1 MPHHS
6 HRRALAT
13 AAVSGLL
20 AALTVAAP
28 VSAASGSFTNPSP
41 ITISNN
47 DNSVDGY
54 NDTDIVLGELAGP
67 GSVYPSTI
75 DLAAPAGATLEYVDN
90 VRVSMSHERLD
101 DVDLLLVS
109 PSGKSTT
116 LLSDAG
122 GANSFDGFIYFYPG
136 GTTYPDE
143 SILTWW
149 GGSSAYVNPTDWD
162 TTPGDTDAFPAP
174 APASGS
180 DDFVDLYGTP
190 VNGTWSLYAVDD
202 TDGSVGTITDWSLNL
217 RYSTPATPSPSTLA
231 VGGLPNSVTDVNLS
245 LNDINLSYLSNTE
258 FVLESPDG
266 RRAHVLS
273 DAGGYSGGMSLG
285 RMSGDQGVTTGPTVT
300 LDDEAAEP
308 VRRNETPTTGSY
320 QPVDYDDADSSEFV
334 GGFDTRN
341 LSSLLSTFDGANPNG
356 TWKLYVSQESC
367 CNEGAIS
374 GGWSLNIT
382 TADSTATPVITSPT
396 NGSHDPDGTVTV
408 TGTATAGSL
417 IQVTVDDKTRNTVAD
432 GGTWTVTFGDLANG
446 SRTFT
451 ALATDASGNVSAPA
465 TVTVVVDKA
474 PPVTVVVE
482 SDDADTV
489 APKVRKIKPGK
500 QATGVDTSASA
511 RVRFSEAMIGSSVKD
526 SVKLVSVE
534 TGKSVDAEL
543 VYRDAKNL
551 LVINPDKALAHHT
564 TYKIVVKEHA
574 KDLAGN
580 LLKKSRKSTFTTR

>member
-13 AAVSGLL
+13 VAVSGLL

-41 ITISNN
+41 ITITPQGSNV
-47 DNSVDGY
+47 SAG

-67 GSVYPSTI
+67 GSTYPSTI
-75 DLAAPAGATLEYVDN
+75 DLEAPAGAAVQEISVQ
-90 VRVSMSHERLD
+90 VSINHERMD
-101 DVDLLLVS
+101 DVDLMLVG
-109 PSGKSTT
+109 PGGQSTM
-116 LLSDAG
+116 LLSDG
-122 GANSFDGFIYFYPG
+122 GGDGASNGGLYFYPW
-136 GTTYPDE
+136 GTAYPDE
-143 SILTWW
+143 NGNPYYIH
-149 GGSSAYVNPTDWD
+149 PTDWD

-174 APASGS
+174 APASAR
-180 DDFVDLYGTP
+180 DDFEDMYGKP
-190 VNGTWSLYAVDD
+190 VTGAWSLYAVDD
-202 TDGSVGTITDWSLNL
+202 TDGSVGTIRDWSLNV
-217 RYSTPATPSPSTLA
+217 YYAMPAAPSPSTLA
-231 VGGLPNSVTDVNLS
+231 VAGLPNSVTDVNLS
-245 LNDINLSYLSNTE
+245 LNDINLNSLNDTE

-273 DAGGYSGGMSLG
+273 DAGGNGSSLSFMA
-285 RMSGDQGVTTGPTVT
+285 REQGLTADTTIT

-308 VRRNETPTTGSY
+308 MRRNTEPTTGSY
-320 QPVDYDDADSSEFV
+320 QPVNYDVGDTTEFV
-334 GGFDTRN
+334 GGFDTTN
-341 LSSLLSTFDGANPNG
+341 LSSSLSTFDGANPNG
-356 TWKLYVSQESC
+356 TWKLYVSQEYC

-374 GGWSLNIT
+374 GGWSLDIT

-451 ALATDASGNVSAPA
+451 AIATDASGNVSAPA

-474 PPVTVVVE
+474 PPVAVVVE
-482 SDDADTV
+482 SEDADTV

-564 TYKIVVKEHA
+564 TYKIVVKQHA